1 MDSGYMGIAADDSLA
16 LNVGL
21 RAAAPLFVNFRCIAF
36 MDGSAPLVTAGLAAQ
51 KNQKLRKP

>member
-1 MDSGYMGIAADDSLA
+1 MGIAADDSLA